1 MKRSLSIK
9 EMLER
14 QQRLI
19 EASHLRLETSYT
31 LLDGGDKVLRSAR
44 RLLRA
49 HSKGKPNKTRREPA
63 S

>member
-31 LLDGGDKVLRSAR
+31 LLDGGVGCPDKLSTWQIFRGMCTPSLLY
-44 RLLRA
+44 RL
-49 HSKGKPNKTRREPA
+49 KQG
-63 S
+63 